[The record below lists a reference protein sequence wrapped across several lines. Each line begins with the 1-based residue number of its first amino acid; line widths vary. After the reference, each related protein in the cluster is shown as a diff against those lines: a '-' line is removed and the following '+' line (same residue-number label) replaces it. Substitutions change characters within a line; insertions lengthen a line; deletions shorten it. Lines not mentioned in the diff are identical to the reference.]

1 MPDHAQQASP
11 TFWLGFLAQ
20 TLHYAIKAKP
30 EHVYDIL
37 EHNLGLFKASAGCPA
52 TLRKDLK

>member
-1 MPDHAQQASP
+1 MTDHKHQHDK

-20 TLHYAIKAKP
+20 TIHYAIKAKP

-37 EHNLGLFKASAGCPA
+37 EHNLGLFKDSAGCPA